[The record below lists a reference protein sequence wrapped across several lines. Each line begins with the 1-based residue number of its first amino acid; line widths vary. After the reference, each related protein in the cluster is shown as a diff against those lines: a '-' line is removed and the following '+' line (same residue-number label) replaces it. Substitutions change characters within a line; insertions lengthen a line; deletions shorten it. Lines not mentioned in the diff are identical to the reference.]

1 MYIYILPGYTC
12 FIFFTMADDFF
23 TAFLPFDSAHEM
35 MILNANDVLSRA
47 MDGKEGMGLLLIV
60 IVDQSLIPY
69 V

>member
-1 MYIYILPGYTC
+1 
-12 FIFFTMADDFF
+12 
-23 TAFLPFDSAHEM
+23 M

-60 IVDQSLIPY
+60 IVDHSLIPY

>member
-1 MYIYILPGYTC
+1 
-12 FIFFTMADDFF
+12 MADHFF

-60 IVDQSLIPY
+60 IVDHSLIPY